1 MIASPG
7 PDSLGV
13 GVGVGDPGPLPPQQ
27 PLPSP
32 GRLRGGGVSWRRP
45 GRGGGGAAKAPPSI
59 PGAPAA
65 VTHISTPA
73 VRLLLW
79 P

>member
-7 PDSLGV
+7 PDSL

-32 GRLRGGGVSWRRP
+32 GRPRGGGVLW
-45 GRGGGGAAKAPPSI
+45 GGGAAKAPPSI
-59 PGAPAA
+59 PRAPAA